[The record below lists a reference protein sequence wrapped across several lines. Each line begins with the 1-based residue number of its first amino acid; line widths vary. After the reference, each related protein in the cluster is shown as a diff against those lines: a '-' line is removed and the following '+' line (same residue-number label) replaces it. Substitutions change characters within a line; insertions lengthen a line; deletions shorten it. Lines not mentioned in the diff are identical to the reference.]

1 MAVAGWVEE
10 ETLHG
15 ILDTAAG
22 RFPELPAVRDADG
35 GWTYR
40 ELSWA
45 TRAVA
50 DWLKQRS
57 VRAGD
62 RVVTRLPASRAFTA
76 LVYGVSQVG
85 ATLVPLAPTTT
96 AHQLTPILQE
106 TEACL
111 LIASGDLGE
120 LPGFCRTA
128 DAAELAAAVESVR
141 TYGSRAAVR
150 DRSPNPEA
158 PRAPA
163 LIIYT
168 SGTTSHPKG
177 IVCPHDRVLFAARA
191 IAQCLEYRRHDIVFC
206 RLPLSFDYGLY
217 QLFLSAFAGAEL
229 VLADEGSD
237 VTVLRQL
244 RRCGATVVPLVPSL
258 ASMLITLAARERT
271 QSGADGAVRNT
282 VRLFT
287 NTGATLPPHLAHTLR
302 ETFPGAEVCPMYGI
316 SECKRVSIL
325 LPDQACLHPE
335 SVGRPL
341 PGTTVTILD
350 PDGMAVPP
358 RVVGEIVVDGPH
370 VMDGYWRSPGPTA
383 RMFRTTPG
391 DSRLRLHT
399 GDYGYLDEEGYLY
412 FSGRRDEIFKRR
424 GVRMSTLEIEAAA
437 QLVPGVRDAV
447 VLVPHDENE
456 LPLFVTGTARPAIVL
471 AELMARLG
479 LPRTPTRC
487 IVLDTVPVTANGKAD
502 RQALRAFLD
511 AHAPEGAQHA

>member
-1 MAVAGWVEE
+1 MAAE
-10 ETLHG
+10 
-15 ILDTAAG
+15 
-22 RFPELPAVRDADG
+22 RFPRQPAVRDRDG
-35 GWTYR
+35 RWTYR
-40 ELSWA
+40 ELLSA
-45 TRAVA
+45 SRAVE
-50 DWLKQRS
+50 DWLEQRG
-57 VRAGD
+57 VRPGN
-62 RVVTRLPASRAFTA
+62 RVVTRLSASRAFTA
-76 LVYGVSQVG
+76 LVYGVSRVG

-96 AHQLTPILQE
+96 AHQLDPVLRE

-120 LPGFCRTA
+120 VPSFCRTA
-128 DAAELAAAVESVR
+128 DAAELAAAVKAVDAS
-141 TYGSRAAVR
+141 GSRAAMG
-150 DRSPNPEA
+150 DRPPDHEA
-158 PRAPA
+158 SRGPA

-168 SGTTSHPKG
+168 SGTTSRPKG

-191 IAQCLEYRRHDIVFC
+191 IAQCLDYHRHDIVFC

-217 QLFLSAFAGAEL
+217 QLFLCALAGAEL
-229 VLADEGSD
+229 ALADEGSD

-258 ASMLITLAARERT
+258 ATMLVTLAARERSR
-271 QSGADGAVRNT
+271 SGAVQNT

-287 NTGATLPPHLAHTLR
+287 NTGAELTPHLARTLR

-325 LPDQACLHPE
+325 PPDQISLRPD

-341 PGTTVTILD
+341 PGTSVSILD
-350 PDGMAVPP
+350 PDGTAVPP

-370 VMDGYWRSPGPTA
+370 VMDGYWRSPGTTA
-383 RMFRTTPG
+383 RMFRTTTG
-391 DSRLRLHT
+391 DSRPRLHT

-424 GVRMSTLEIEAAA
+424 GVRMNTLEIEAAA
-437 QLVPGVRDAV
+437 QSVPGVRDAV
-447 VLVPHDENE
+447 VLVPLDESE
-456 LPLFVTGTARPAIVL
+456 LPLFVTGTAQPATVL
-471 AELMARLG
+471 AELAARLG

-502 RQALRAFLD
+502 RQALRALLD
-511 AHAPEGAQHA
+511 ADALEGAGDA

>member
-1 MAVAGWVEE
+1 MVWTGE
-10 ETLHG
+10 ETIHE
-15 ILDTAAG
+15 ILDTAAR
-22 RFPELPAVRDADG
+22 RFPRLPAVRDADG
-35 GWTYR
+35 RWTYQ
-40 ELSWA
+40 ELSSA
-45 TRAVA
+45 ARAVA
-50 DWLKQRS
+50 DWLNQRG

-76 LVYGVSQVG
+76 LVYGVSRVG

-96 AHQLTPILQE
+96 AHQLAPILKE

-111 LIASGDLGE
+111 LIASGGLGE
-120 LPGFCRTA
+120 LPGFCHIA
-128 DAAELAAAVESVR
+128 DASELTAAAEAVGA
-141 TYGSRAAVR
+141 YDSRAAVG
-150 DRSPNPEA
+150 DLSPNQEA
-158 PRAPA
+158 SRAPA

-168 SGTTSHPKG
+168 SGTTSRPKG

-191 IAQCLEYRRHDIVFC
+191 IAQCLEYRRQDIVFC

-217 QLFLSAFAGAEL
+217 QLFLCALAGAEL
-229 VLADEGSD
+229 VLAVEGSD

-258 ASMLITLAARERT
+258 AAMLITLASRERP
-271 QSGADGAVRNT
+271 QPGADGAVRNT

-287 NTGATLPPHLAHTLR
+287 NTGARLTPRLARTLR
-302 ETFPGAEVCPMYGI
+302 EAFPGADVCPMYGI

-325 LPDQACLHPE
+325 PLDQTSLRPE

-341 PGTTVTILD
+341 PGTTVTILN
-350 PDGMAVPP
+350 PDGIAVPP
-358 RVVGEIVVDGPH
+358 HTVGEIVVAGPH
-370 VMDGYWRSPGPTA
+370 VMDGYWRSPDPTA

-391 DSRLRLHT
+391 VPRRRLHT

-437 QLVPGVRDAV
+437 QSVPGVRDAV
-447 VLVPHDENE
+447 VLVPRDESE
-456 LPLFVTGTARPAIVL
+456 LILFVTGTAGPANVL
-471 AELMARLG
+471 AELATLLG

-487 IVLDTVPVTANGKAD
+487 MVLDTVPVTANGKPD
-502 RQALRAFLD
+502 QQALRALLD
-511 AHAPEGAQHA
+511 ADAPEGAQHV

>member
-1 MAVAGWVEE
+1 MAGWVGEE
-10 ETLHG
+10 ALHG

-22 RFPELPAVRDADG
+22 RFPGLPAVRDVDG
-35 GWTYR
+35 RWTYR
-40 ELSWA
+40 ELSGA

-50 DWLKQRS
+50 DWLKQRG

-76 LVYGVSQVG
+76 LVYGVSRVG

-96 AHQLTPILQE
+96 AHQLAPILKE
-106 TEACL
+106 TEACT
-111 LIASGDLGE
+111 LIASGGLGE
-120 LPGFCRTA
+120 LPGFCHTA
-128 DAAELAAAVESVR
+128 DAAELAAAVETVS
-141 TYGSRAAVR
+141 TYRSSAAVR
-150 DRSPNPEA
+150 DRSPNPEV

-168 SGTTSHPKG
+168 SGTTSRPKG

-191 IAQCLEYRRHDIVFC
+191 IAQCLEYRSHDIVFC

-217 QLFLSAFAGAEL
+217 QLFLCALAGAEL

-244 RRCGATVVPLVPSL
+244 RRSDATVVPLVPSL
-258 ASMLITLAARERT
+258 AAMLITLAARERT
-271 QSGADGAVRNT
+271 QSGAGRAVHNT

-287 NTGATLPPHLAHTLR
+287 STGAKLPPHLARTLR
-302 ETFPGAEVCPMYGI
+302 DTFPGAQVCPMYGI

-325 LPDQACLHPE
+325 PPDQASLRPE

-350 PDGMAVPP
+350 SDGMAVPP

-370 VMDGYWRSPGPTA
+370 VMDGYWRSSGATA

-391 DSRLRLHT
+391 VPRFRLHT

-437 QLVPGVRDAV
+437 QSVPGVRDAV
-447 VLVPHDENE
+447 VLVPVDENE
-456 LPLFVTGTARPAIVL
+456 LSLFVTGTARPAMVL
-471 AELMARLG
+471 AELAARLG
-479 LPRTPTRC
+479 LARTPTRC
-487 IVLDTVPVTANGKAD
+487 MVLDTMPVTANGKAD
-502 RQALRAFLD
+502 RQALRTLLD
-511 AHAPEGAQHA
+511 ADASEADWHA